1 MHAAKTGG
9 TAATARLLTGPHSP
23 LRFSTSSRGCIAGT
37 GSAAA
42 GGNPRQTW
50 QQLVRWLSELPPATP
65 NVAPCDD
72 GADWRARAASA
83 SAAFGARGYMLR
95 VERFSIMCGHYCSRG
110 PRLAGANALADPRSV
125 WRGAAAAGDAVQQP
139 PVQHGRCRS
148 PSDEAACAGR
158 FGCAGCAE
166 NTSCANRHVE
176 HGESRGLPDT
186 RVRITTLPAGAPA
199 RPRSRVGRRQ
209 TRSDDRRGALRAVR
223 VLSDHAT
230 GHIN

>member
-1 MHAAKTGG
+1 MTVQIGGRERPARVRRSVPAAICCALSASVLCAPLPVLL
-9 TAATARLLTGPHSP
+9 AA
-23 LRFSTSSRGCIAGT
+23 
-37 GSAAA
+37 
-42 GGNPRQTW
+42 
-50 QQLVRWLSELPPATP
+50 V
-65 NVAPCDD
+65 
-72 GADWRARAASA
+72 ARAC
-83 SAAFGARGYMLR
+83 RGK
-95 VERFSIMCGHYCSRG
+95 CTG
-110 PRLAGANALADPRSV
+110 LADPCGD
-125 WRGAAAAGDAVQQP
+125 GAAAAGDAVQQP

>member
-1 MHAAKTGG
+1 MTVQIGGRERPARVRRSVPAAICC
-9 TAATARLLTGPHSP
+9 A
-23 LRFSTSSRGCIAGT
+23 
-37 GSAAA
+37 
-42 GGNPRQTW
+42 
-50 QQLVRWLSELPPATP
+50 LS
-65 NVAPCDD
+65 
-72 GADWRARAASA
+72 
-83 SAAFGARGYMLR
+83 
-95 VERFSIMCGHYCSRG
+95 SIMCGHYCSPPWPAASRG
-110 PRLAGANALADPRSV
+110 KCTGLADPCGD
-125 WRGAAAAGDAVQQP
+125 GAAAAGDAVQQP

-199 RPRSRVGRRQ
+199 RPRRRAGRRQ